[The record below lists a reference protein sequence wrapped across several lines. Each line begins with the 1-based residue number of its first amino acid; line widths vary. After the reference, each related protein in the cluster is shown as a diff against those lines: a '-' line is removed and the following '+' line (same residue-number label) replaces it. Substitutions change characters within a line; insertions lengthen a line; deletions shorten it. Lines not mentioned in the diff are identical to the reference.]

1 MAQLMGFYSAAVR
14 VLGRGHPVAAIRA
27 GGGLGVGVGAEM
39 QSRVLDR
46 FGMLRSGM
54 VWRQEFESDQA
65 TGYDAD
71 GKTLN
76 HRRRK
81 KVDAASSLDTTIR
94 DHSAFLAGIVGGEGA
109 T

>member
-1 MAQLMGFYSAAVR
+1 
-14 VLGRGHPVAAIRA
+14 
-27 GGGLGVGVGAEM
+27 VGVGAEM